1 MAKSNADPDLQD
13 SKTQEI
19 REKRTQTLIGVWKSL
34 VDTGKFDENRLRLSV
49 PLVNETIEYYLG
61 DYASLKRRYRI
72 EDTRIQLH
80 KIAGMMA
87 GAIMRFRPIVPLVEV
102 FETEYELV
110 ANELLAVIH
119 GVAICGE
126 YAARDGHL
134 EIVDEEWFDPW
145 LKDFLYMLHY
155 RHYTSEALMFAFE
168 TLTWLRFR
176 DNMRT
181 TSE

>member
-1 MAKSNADPDLQD
+1 MAKSNPDPDLQD

-34 VDTGKFDENRLRLSV
+34 VDAGKFDENRLRLSV

-87 GAIMRFRPIVPLVEV
+87 GAIMRFRPIVPLV
-102 FETEYELV
+102 
-110 ANELLAVIH
+110 
-119 GVAICGE
+119 
-126 YAARDGHL
+126 
-134 EIVDEEWFDPW
+134 
-145 LKDFLYMLHY
+145 
-155 RHYTSEALMFAFE
+155 
-168 TLTWLRFR
+168 
-176 DNMRT
+176 
-181 TSE
+181 